1 MTKLTSTLL
10 TDDRLQALC
19 QQGEVIERDERGIK
33 VVRLDNG
40 DFLKIFRARRWLS
53 GARLYSHARRFCRN
67 AQRLQTLD
75 IPTVTVKSLHHLS
88 ASGHTAVIYQPLT
101 GQTLRQLMQ
110 AELPRLTALAGA
122 LGKFLAELHDKG
134 IHFHSLHS
142 GNVLLTPDNRFG
154 LIDISDMTIYPWPLM
169 CHTRLRSFQRLGKYR
184 EEMKVLDAAFWQALI
199 QGYQKT
205 SGHARRCTLLI
216 MAKID
221 YLQQPPV

>member
-1 MTKLTSTLL
+1 MSELTSTLL

-33 VVRLDNG
+33 VMRLDNG

-67 AQRLQTLD
+67 ARRLQALN
-75 IPTVTVKSLHHLS
+75 IPTVTIKSLHHLS
-88 ASGHTAVIYQPLT
+88 VSGHTAVIYQPLA

-110 AELPRLTALAGA
+110 AELPRLTALAED

-142 GNVLLTPDNRFG
+142 GNVLLTPDNKFG

-169 CHTRLRSFQRLGKYR
+169 CNTRLRSFQRLGKYR
-184 EEMKVLDAAFWQALI
+184 EEMKVVDTTFWQTMM
-199 QGYQKT
+199 QGYQQT
-205 SGHARRCTLLI
+205 SAQARRCTASI
-216 MAKID
+216 VSRID
-221 YLQQPPV
+221 YLKQPSL